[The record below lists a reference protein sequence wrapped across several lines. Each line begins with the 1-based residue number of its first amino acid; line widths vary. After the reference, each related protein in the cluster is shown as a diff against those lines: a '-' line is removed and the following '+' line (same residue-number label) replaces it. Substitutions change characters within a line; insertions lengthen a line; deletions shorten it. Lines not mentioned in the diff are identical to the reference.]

1 MWSRKITRGGRK
13 RGHMHGHRHSTKQK
27 KGMTTYHWFFIWKQ
41 VKINLPDKITDSNF
55 MFRFSLSAVEG
66 EEIWRIL
73 VNISTKHL
81 IYKSCK
87 TSCWWGIKLMLAHR
101 SSGNKTV
108 PTAVRKASHGVS
120 LCVILFFFSGY
131 GRISLISSNKSW
143 SPTKFLYS
151 FCSKNEMKR

>member
-1 MWSRKITRGGRK
+1 
-13 RGHMHGHRHSTKQK
+13 
-27 KGMTTYHWFFIWKQ
+27 
-41 VKINLPDKITDSNF
+41 

-87 TSCWWGIKLMLAHR
+87 TSCWWHIKLMLAHR

-108 PTAVRKASHGVS
+108 TTAVRKASHGVS
-120 LCVILFFFSGY
+120 LCVILFFF
-131 GRISLISSNKSW
+131 
-143 SPTKFLYS
+143 FLGTV
-151 FCSKNEMKR
+151 E